1 MKIRILLLLAISLCL
16 LTGCWD
22 RVELNDIGIVTGL
35 AVEKGKD
42 HKYKLTVEVLNA
54 TENSKM
60 EAQGNAPATIY
71 SQEGNSLSELAHRMN
86 VGVAR
91 QLIYSHTRVFLI
103 DEQVA
108 KQGVTD
114 FIDFLERSG
123 EFRNDFNIFLF
134 EGGNADDALKT
145 TYTLQKVSSLKLNKQ
160 IESFYKE
167 WGGDPNV
174 RLTDFISAL
183 TSDGR
188 EPTIAM
194 VKVKGDPKK
203 GNSVENMQK
212 VEPEALVEVAGLAVF
227 KGDKLVDKLTINDT
241 RNYLWLDNI
250 QSTSLTVPCEGEEGN
265 YLDLRVTRSHTD
277 IDSKVV
283 RGVPQ
288 FSVAINVESR
298 IEGSQCEGNLERI
311 DTYEEYEKQVENTLE
326 DQVNETV
333 QKVQELESDI
343 FGFGEII
350 QRQHYHDFQNMKNEW
365 NKYFADAKVEI
376 KANVFIR
383 RSGIRNQ
390 NIISD
395 SDKY

>member
-1 MKIRILLLLAISLCL
+1 MKIKIYLLLTLCL
-16 LTGCWD
+16 CFVTGCWD

-35 AVEKGKD
+35 AVEKGKE

-60 EAQGNAPATIY
+60 EAQGNAPSTTF

-86 VGVAR
+86 VGIAR
-91 QLIYSHTRVFLI
+91 QLIYSHTRVFII
-103 DEQVA
+103 DQQVA
-108 KQGVTD
+108 KEGVTE

-183 TSDGR
+183 TSAGR

-194 VKVKGDPKK
+194 IKIKGDPKK

-250 QSTSLTVPCEGEEGN
+250 QSTSLTIPCKGEEEH

-277 IDSKVV
+277 IDSKVI
-283 RGVPQ
+283 RGVPA
-288 FSVAINVESR
+288 FSAVINVEAR
-298 IEGSQCEGNLERI
+298 IEGSQCKGDLERI
-311 DTYEEYEKQVENTLE
+311 DTYEDYEKQVETELE
-326 DQVNETV
+326 NQIKETIN
-333 QKVQELESDI
+333 KLQELEADI
-343 FGFGEII
+343 FGFGEIL
-350 QRQHYHDFQNMKNEW
+350 QRQHYHDFKKMKKEW
-365 NKYFADAKVEI
+365 NEYFADAKVDI
-376 KANVFIR
+376 HANVFIR
-383 RSGIRNQ
+383 RSGIRNKSVTSQ
-390 NIISD
+390 SD
-395 SDKY
+395 QF